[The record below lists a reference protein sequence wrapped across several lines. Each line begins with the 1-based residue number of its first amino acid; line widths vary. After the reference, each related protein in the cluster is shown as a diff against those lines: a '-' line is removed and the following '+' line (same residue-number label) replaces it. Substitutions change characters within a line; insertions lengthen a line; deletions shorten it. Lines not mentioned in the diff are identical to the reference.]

1 MTSHIALLG
10 DSIFDN
16 KAYTGGE
23 PDVVSHLRS
32 MLHEPWSAS
41 LHAVDGAVIAD
52 LSRQLRLVPS
62 GATHLVISVGGND
75 ALQSSDLLATPVRS
89 TSEALLMFR
98 ERVERFE
105 SQYASVVD
113 EALELGRETFL
124 CTIYNGNLEPQ
135 IAPLA
140 RTALTMFNDTI
151 LRVAFERF
159 LPVIDLR
166 FVCSGASDYANPIE
180 PSGSGGRKIAAA
192 IMTALGLLQG
202 HAPHSR
208 VFIR

>member
-16 KAYTGGE
+16 RSYTSGE
-23 PDVVSHLRS
+23 PDVVAHLRN
-32 MLHEPWSAS
+32 MLPPPWSAS
-41 LHAVDGAVIAD
+41 LLAVDGAVIAD
-52 LSRQLRLVPS
+52 LSRQVRRVPS
-62 GATHLVISVGGND
+62 SATHLVISVGGND
-75 ALQSSDLLATPVRS
+75 ALQNSDLLATPVRS

-105 SQYASVVD
+105 ADYASAVD
-113 EALELGRETFL
+113 DALELGRETIL

-140 RTALTMFNDTI
+140 RTALAMFNDVV
-151 LRVAFERF
+151 LRVAFART
-159 LPVIDLR
+159 LAVIDLR
-166 FVCSGASDYANPIE
+166 FVCSDASDYANPIE
-180 PSGSGGRKIAAA
+180 PSGSGGHKIAAA
-192 IMTALGLLQG
+192 IVNALGAVRG
-202 HAPHSR
+202 NAPHSR